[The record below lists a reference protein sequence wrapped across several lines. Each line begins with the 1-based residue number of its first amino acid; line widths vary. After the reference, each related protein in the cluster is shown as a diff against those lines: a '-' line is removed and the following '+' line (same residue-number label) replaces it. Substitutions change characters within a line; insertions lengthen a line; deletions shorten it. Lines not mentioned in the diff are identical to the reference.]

1 MMIDVLKS
9 PDTVL
14 SRVGEVGR
22 LLREARE
29 ESRQNVSDVSDR
41 LRIRSA
47 FLVAIEEGRYNE
59 LPGPTYAVGFVRA
72 YAGFLG
78 LDSAE
83 VVRRFRE
90 ESAMVPGRSHL
101 EFPGPATDGGMPSR
115 NLLVAAVVMVGLV
128 YGGWRL
134 VDSTDTS
141 LAVLVQ
147 EVPDR
152 FMSLI
157 NGGTVPVVD
166 TGDEP
171 VLREPEMPGH
181 VDADEGSVR
190 MAPAQD
196 ADHSVLPLSSDPV
209 PSGILDAEERRSS
222 EPEPLDAKISPDNVP
237 GEEAGKPVP
246 GSAVGSVGAADP
258 AGGDAA
264 SARAGESL
272 APDSSG
278 RAADAAVPLPTVD
291 PVVPAAPSV
300 SVEQKAQPVP
310 PMPLS
315 RPTPPSVRRDPQAAP
330 VERRGSAAA
339 PSQTE
344 VSAVPLRVPGN
355 GAGTPRRIVL
365 RATQDS
371 WVQVRSPQGLVLSR
385 LMRRGE
391 ELEVPNR
398 KNLELMTGNAGGL
411 RVEVDGAVMPLLGKA
426 GEVRRNIPLDPDAL
440 RTAENP
446 AG

>member
-9 PDTVL
+9 PDAVL

-157 NGGTVPVVD
+157 NGGAVPIVD

-196 ADHSVLPLSSDPV
+196 ADHTVLPLSSDPV
-209 PSGILDAEERRSS
+209 PSGVLDAEERRST
-222 EPEPLDAKISPDNVP
+222 EPESVDAKTGPDHTP
-237 GEEAGKPVP
+237 GEKTGEPVT
-246 GSAVGSVGAADP
+246 GSAADSVDTSDP
-258 AGGDAA
+258 VGGDAA
-264 SARAGESL
+264 SARAGEPSV
-272 APDSSG
+272 PDSSG
-278 RAADAAVPLPTVD
+278 RADAVVPLPTVD

-355 GAGTPRRIVL
+355 GAATPRRIVL